1 MAQRPTPAELEEAR
15 GLVLRDVVGPRLAVL
30 LVGINP
36 SLYSAAV
43 GHHFARPGNRF
54 WKALHAAGFTER
66 VLSPDED
73 GGLPSRGL
81 GVTNIVA
88 RATAQASELSDEELR
103 AGARRLERL
112 VRKHRPVYVAFLGIG
127 AYRTAYGRPGA
138 SIGPQPDRI
147 GDARVWLLPN
157 PSGLN
162 AHHQLPALTV
172 AFRRLRVAA
181 GFPSM
186 RSR

>member
-1 MAQRPTPAELEEAR
+1 MTQRPTRAQLEAAR
-15 GLVLRDVVGPRLAVL
+15 DRMLRDVVGPGLEVL

-73 GGLPSRGL
+73 ATLPSRGL
-81 GVTNIVA
+81 GLTNLVT
-88 RATAQASELSDEELR
+88 RATAAASELTDEEIR

-112 VRKHRPVYVAFLGIG
+112 VRKHRPPFVAFLGIG

-138 SIGPQPDRI
+138 GIGSQPDRI

-157 PSGLN
+157 TSGLN
-162 AHHQLPALTV
+162 AHHQLPELTA

-181 GFPSM
+181 GLPSM

>member
-1 MAQRPTPAELEEAR
+1 MAPRPTPDELQAAR
-15 GLVLRDVVGPRLAVL
+15 DTVLRDVVGPGLHIL

-54 WKALHAAGFTER
+54 WKALHASGFTER
-66 VLSPDED
+66 VLSPAED
-73 GGLPSRGL
+73 GTLPSRGL
-81 GVTNIVA
+81 GVTNLVA
-88 RATAQASELSDEELR
+88 RATAAASELDDDELR
-103 AGARRLERL
+103 DGARRLERL
-112 VRKHRPVYVAFLGIG
+112 VHEHQPAFVAFLGLG
-127 AYRTAYGRPGA
+127 AYRVAYGRSGA
-138 SIGPQPDRI
+138 TIGSQPDRI

-157 PSGLN
+157 TSGLN
-162 AHHQLPALTV
+162 AHHQLPELTV

-181 GFPSM
+181 GLPSM

>member
-1 MAQRPTPAELEEAR
+1 MTQRPTRAELDAAR
-15 GLVLRDVVGPRLAVL
+15 DRVLRDVVGPGLEVL

-66 VLSPDED
+66 LLSPDED
-73 GGLPSRGL
+73 GTLPRVGL
-81 GVTNIVA
+81 GLTNLVA
-88 RATAQASELSDEELR
+88 RATAAASELSDDELR
-103 AGARRLERL
+103 AGTRRLEAL
-112 VRKHRPVYVAFLGIG
+112 VGKHRPGFVAFLGLG
-127 AYRTAYGRPGA
+127 AYRVAYGRPGA
-138 SIGPQPDRI
+138 GIGSQPDRI

-157 PSGLN
+157 TSGLN
-162 AHHQLPALTV
+162 AHHQLPELTV

-181 GFPSM
+181 GLPSI